1 MAIITIYQ
9 GASGSGEELAQ
20 ELARSLGYGCV
31 DREVLVEASVRYG
44 IPEAQLNRILE
55 RDPSWWQRFLADLKP
70 YRLALQA
77 AFCEII
83 QAEDRHGIVYH
94 GHLGHELLPHF
105 KHVVRVLLTAPME
118 TRIEQVRT
126 RFPKFNMEA
135 ARRYIEEVD
144 NARSRRLVALFGA
157 DWRDTSR
164 YDLVLN
170 VGRMSVAAAKR
181 LIVETVNLED
191 YQPTPASKQIFEDFA
206 LATRVR
212 AILALASDMPRSRL
226 DIKATQGRV
235 TVSGTIPSWASED
248 IVLTKIQQITGVK
261 TVEADIVNSPDM
273 SESDWP

>member
-20 ELARSLGYGCV
+20 ELADSLGYDCV
-31 DREVLVEASVRYG
+31 DREVLVEASLRYG
-44 IPEAQLNRILE
+44 IPEAQLNHILE
-55 RDPSWWQRFLADLKP
+55 RDPNWWQRFLADLTP

-83 QAEDRHGIVYH
+83 QARDRHEIVYH
-94 GHLGHELLPHF
+94 GHLGHELVPHF
-105 KHVVRVLLTAPME
+105 KHVVRVLLTAPLE
-118 TRIEQVRT
+118 SRIEQVRA
-126 RFPKFNMEA
+126 RFPQFSMEA

-144 NARSRRLVALFGA
+144 RARSRRLVALFDA

-170 VGRMSVAAAKR
+170 VGRMRVAAAKR

-212 AILALASDMPRSRL
+212 AILAFASDVPRSRL
-226 DIKATQGRV
+226 DVKATRGRV
-235 TVSGTIPSWASED
+235 AVSGTIPSWASED
-248 IVLTKIQQITGVK
+248 IVVTKIKQISGVK
-261 TVEADIVNSPDM
+261 AVEADIVNLPFL
-273 SESDWP
+273 SESEWP